1 MKCRWARGMCVDF
14 AEWQAIKTKDGKPT
28 DDCTWIYMYI
38 YCVQM
43 WLWIVSH
50 HVSHTCIAYKCT
62 RYASSRHCTL
72 TQLPVLCTLLLWC
85 YAIYSSLVVYFLLLY
100 YYFEHCI
107 VARKRYTWLFVLA
120 SCGVAGVL
128 ELHFGEFMYMI
139 RLHQIV
145 WCFTAHWIEQ
155 PIEQNNNITITS
167 ANISISSTSSSRFC
181 WCTNNNCEEDECLTR
196 CEMILAAIECVVNNN
211 NNKHKE
217 HFFSSFINNMRK
229 YTGTCLGCHNIHKY
243 TETTTNGI
251 GIAGLNWI
259 QLLRH
264 LMPLPKSR
272 LHIHV
277 IIARMHPYTHLLSR
291 IRI

>member
-120 SCGVAGVL
+120 SCGG
-128 ELHFGEFMYMI
+128 
-139 RLHQIV
+139 
-145 WCFTAHWIEQ
+145 WCAWIAFRRVYVHDSITPNCMMFHCTLNWAAHWTKQQHHQRQHQHQQHQQQ
-155 PIEQNNNITITS
+155 P
-167 ANISISSTSSSRFC
+167 
-181 WCTNNNCEEDECLTR
+181 
-196 CEMILAAIECVVNNN
+196 
-211 NNKHKE
+211 
-217 HFFSSFINNMRK
+217 
-229 YTGTCLGCHNIHKY
+229 
-243 TETTTNGI
+243 
-251 GIAGLNWI
+251 
-259 QLLRH
+259 LL
-264 LMPLPKSR
+264 LM
-272 LHIHV
+272 
-277 IIARMHPYTHLLSR
+277 Y
-291 IRI
+291 

>member
-1 MKCRWARGMCVDF
+1 MLF
-14 AEWQAIKTKDGKPT
+14 I
-28 DDCTWIYMYI
+28 
-38 YCVQM
+38 
-43 WLWIVSH
+43 
-50 HVSHTCIAYKCT
+50 
-62 RYASSRHCTL
+62 
-72 TQLPVLCTLLLWC
+72 PVLLCIFCFFIIILNI
-85 YAIYSSLVVYFLLLY
+85 ASLRVSGILGCSFLLL
-100 YYFEHCI
+100 
-107 VARKRYTWLFVLA
+107 V
-120 SCGVAGVL
+120 VAGVL

-155 PIEQNNNITITS
+155 PIEQNNNITSTSTS
-167 ANISISSTSSSRFC
+167 ASTSSSRFC
-181 WCTNNNCEEDECLTR
+181 WCTNNNCEEDECLTW
-196 CEMILAAIECVVNNN
+196 CEMILAAIEYVVNI
-211 NNKHKE
+211 HQQQQQQTQRTL
-217 HFFSSFINNMRK
+217 FSSFINNMRK
-229 YTGTCLGCHNIHKY
+229 YTGTCFGCNNIHKY